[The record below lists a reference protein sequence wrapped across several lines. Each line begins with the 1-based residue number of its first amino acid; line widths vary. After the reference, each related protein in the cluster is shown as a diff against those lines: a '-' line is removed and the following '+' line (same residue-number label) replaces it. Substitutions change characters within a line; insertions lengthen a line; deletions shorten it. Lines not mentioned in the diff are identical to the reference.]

1 MSEDEFTS
9 GDERDRVR
17 LPFPERIPF
26 VKAFYCALLFC
37 AIQVYQG
44 TTPLFSLGCLF
55 FILVSVVAFNL
66 AGGFTHPSGGY
77 VFFFATLTAIIGF
90 IWKAVLGEPADSNLQ
105 NPILTISA
113 YCGCIAMMLLAVF
126 LSTKLRKKRA
136 LLTKMVT
143 DANMQTATVGCLI
156 AGILLFVI
164 GPLLPG
170 GNGSVISAINQ
181 VNRFFPMAII
191 LGVIHTIRRSGGTR
205 SINLPALLAA
215 GLSLSLGILGFSK
228 EGMLT
233 PLFCWIV
240 AAASQRYKVSR
251 TQIVCSVLATVF
263 IFQYLVPY
271 AQYGRSYRTESDAA
285 NFDISVSLLSNLG
298 YVREQY
304 LEDSTET
311 YDESSVSG
319 YYNNPQGFFDRLEM
333 ISVDDALI
341 EHTRQFGLFGF
352 YPLVASFE
360 NLVPHFIWKDKPH
373 VFFGNVFAHE
383 IGMLSEDDTTT
394 GISFSPVSDAFHMGG
409 WLGIFV
415 VAPLMWILLFTVFDS
430 LCGDLRKSPWGLL
443 AIVTFGHTAPEGG
456 LGVIAYLVGYT
467 VFAIVLAAV
476 MAAYLM
482 PILGT
487 LFIGSEGIQIRRS
500 AAIRSFPGRGNP
512 LPAPE
517 S

>member
-1 MSEDEFTS
+1 M
-9 GDERDRVR
+9 R

-26 VKAFYCALLFC
+26 VKTFYLALLLC
-37 AIQVYQG
+37 AIQVAQG
-44 TTPLFSLGCLF
+44 TEPLFSLGCLF
-55 FILVSVVAFNL
+55 FILVSVVAFNVG
-66 AGGFTHPSGGY
+66 GGFTRPSGGY
-77 VFFFATLTAIIGF
+77 IFFFATLSAIIGF
-90 IWKAVLGEPADSNLQ
+90 VWKAVLGEPADSNLQ
-105 NPILTISA
+105 NPLLTIGA

-126 LSTKLRKKRA
+126 LSTKLKTKRA
-136 LLTKMVT
+136 LLAKMVT

-156 AGILLFVI
+156 AGIVLFVI
-164 GPLLPG
+164 APLLPG
-170 GNGSVISAINQ
+170 GNGSFISAINQ

-205 SINLPALLAA
+205 SISLPILLAA
-215 GLSLSLGILGFSK
+215 GFSLSIGILGFSK

-233 PLFCWIV
+233 PFLCWIV

-251 TQIVCSVLATVF
+251 TQIACSVLATVF
-263 IFQYLVPY
+263 IFRYLVPY
-271 AQYGRSYRTESDAA
+271 AQYGRSYRAESDSG
-285 NFDISVSLLSNLG
+285 NLNISISLLSNLG

-304 LEDSTET
+304 LEASTDT
-311 YDESSVSG
+311 YEESSGYG
-319 YYNNPQGFFDRLEM
+319 YYNDPQGFFDRLEM
-333 ISVDDALI
+333 ISIDDALI
-341 EHTRQFGLFGF
+341 EHTRQFGAFGL

-360 NLVPHFIWKDKPH
+360 NLVPHVIWKDKPN

-383 IGMLSEDDTTT
+383 IGMLSDQDTTT
-394 GISFSPVSDAFHMGG
+394 GISFSPVADAFHMEG
-409 WLGIFV
+409 WLGVFV
-415 VAPLMWILLFTVFDS
+415 VAPLMWLLLFTVFDS
-430 LCGDLRKSPWGLL
+430 LCGDVRKSPWGLL

-487 LFIGSEGIQIRRS
+487 LFIGPEGIQVRRG
-500 AAIRSFPGRGNP
+500 AAIRSIPGRGNP